1 MQTKQKKT
9 FKTKAKRKTYSL
21 KKKSTYTSK
30 AKVSARKKTL
40 SRVRRGGTRSSG
52 RAAPRI
58 YTKNSITQKYNKIA
72 DTNKDIDNLIDEAY
86 KNLKHSGIVV
96 ISMVW
101 PDSKY
106 AKDSNQKIILVK
118 SNIAAKHMTIGRFYQ
133 KEGKYTAAL
142 NRYKIIINS
151 FDETKFL
158 PEALYRISEIYLTI
172 GMKDESIKT
181 AAILGHNYPQSEW
194 YKLIYNQLNKIDNK
208 SIFSKSFKKIFNE

>member
-106 AKDSNQKIILVK
+106 AKTIKK
-118 SNIAAKHMTIGRFYQ
+118 SNAIHEGHTFFMYIENRKLFITDDNGDKLYKSGSEISHNYQ
-133 KEGKYTAAL
+133 RLINEVYERLEEDGILDGNIPVMFDEVSKEIKEDVKQRICDHPGEGGCVEYANIAL
-142 NRYKIIINS
+142 NEKGY
-151 FDETKFL
+151 
-158 PEALYRISEIYLTI
+158 
-172 GMKDESIKT
+172 
-181 AAILGHNYPQSEW
+181 Q
-194 YKLIYNQLNKIDNK
+194 
-208 SIFSKSFKKIFNE
+208 